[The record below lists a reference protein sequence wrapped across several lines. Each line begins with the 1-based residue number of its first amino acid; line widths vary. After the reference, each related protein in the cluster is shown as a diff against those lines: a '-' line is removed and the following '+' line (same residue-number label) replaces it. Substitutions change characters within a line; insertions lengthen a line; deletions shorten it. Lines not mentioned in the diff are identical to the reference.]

1 MNLALI
7 GCGQMGRG
15 HARAAHDLG
24 FPVVAFCDLHREAA
38 TQARDEYGCGYVT
51 TDPGRILRDEEIDL
65 VIIATHHDAHHPL
78 ALAAAQAG
86 KHILLEKP
94 MCLTVS
100 QAVEVAEAVDKAGVK
115 MAINCKF
122 RIAPTVQ
129 KAKHLIP
136 HPRISHGQL
145 AMGDSSQGRS
155 AWIWDKDD
163 GGGLLISTAVH
174 TVDLLS
180 YLMGCKAE
188 QVYAEG
194 RLFGTAKTTMET
206 SDALA
211 GTIRWDNGGV
221 STLISTDQGFNPMVS
236 KWFHEIWD
244 GERSAVFSAHTSRV
258 DFGGCEIAYLDVR
271 ELPEDEQRRASMLLN
286 LIDAIREETRPLC
299 DQWEGVQTV
308 AICNALEAAARTGR
322 PQRVWR

>member
-1 MNLALI
+1 
-7 GCGQMGRG
+7 
-15 HARAAHDLG
+15 
-24 FPVVAFCDLHREAA
+24 
-38 TQARDEYGCGYVT
+38 
-51 TDPGRILRDEEIDL
+51 
-65 VIIATHHDAHHPL
+65 
-78 ALAAAQAG
+78 
-86 KHILLEKP
+86 
-94 MCLTVS
+94 MCLTVA
-100 QAVEVAEAVDKAGVK
+100 QAVEVAEAVDNAGVK
-115 MAINCKF
+115 MVINCKF

-129 KAKHLIP
+129 KAKQLIP

-145 AMGDSSQGRS
+145 AMGDSSKSRS
-155 AWIWDKDD
+155 AWIWDRDD

-194 RLFGTAKTTMET
+194 RLFGTSKTTMET

-211 GTIRWDNGGV
+211 GVIRWDNGGV
-221 STLISTDQGFNPMVS
+221 STIISTDQGLNPKVS

-258 DFGGCEIAYLDVR
+258 DFGGCEIAYLDTR
-271 ELPEDEQRRASMLLN
+271 ELPEDEQRRASMLVN
-286 LIDAIREETRPLC
+286 LIDAIHEEKRTLC
-299 DQWEGVQTV
+299 DQWEGVHTV
-308 AICNALEAAARTGR
+308 AICNALEEAARTGR